1 MAKKTIHLTESELK
15 EIVKQTTLNVIQSA
29 LNENRN
35 FERAKMAVK
44 QYCNPQNTEDIFAII
59 HDIQRSIPY
68 SRILKDKYLEGVIRL
83 VYVEEL
89 DESQQET
96 INDILSIINSNKSY
110 TSKYDGNFN
119 GLYFEDLCFKFY
131 DEINNLINKERQESA
146 SQSYQPNSNYTIVKI
161 QNYEDAM
168 KYAQYTSW
176 CISHSSFDYDTY
188 TPHGET
194 FYICLKNGFQNIPM
208 IKGDNHPLDEYGLSM
223 IAISVRKNGRLASST
238 TRWNETI
245 VGNKALNVQHIS
257 NLIGK
262 DFYSVFTP
270 H

>member
-1 MAKKTIHLTESELK
+1 M
-15 EIVKQTTLNVIQSA
+15 
-29 LNENRN
+29 
-35 FERAKMAVK
+35 
-44 QYCNPQNTEDIFAII
+44 
-59 HDIQRSIPY
+59 
-68 SRILKDKYLEGVIRL
+68 
-83 VYVEEL
+83 
-89 DESQQET
+89 
-96 INDILSIINSNKSY
+96 
-110 TSKYDGNFN
+110 
-119 GLYFEDLCFKFY
+119 YFEDLCFKFY